1 MGGRWLPNRFDR
13 HVDSGIGAVA
23 DVFDALAVKRPYKEA
38 WPLESTMGLLE
49 AGSGQHFEPRLVEC
63 FKSVLPEI
71 LDIKAKL
78 EAQKD
83 APDTSGSKRN

>member
-1 MGGRWLPNRFDR
+1 
-13 HVDSGIGAVA
+13 
-23 DVFDALAVKRPYKEA
+23 
-38 WPLESTMGLLE
+38 MGLLE